1 MVTHGVIRFV
11 KRSFI
16 GMGLYMKSETGAFL
30 WRSRAVFTLS
40 TIHFVFLVSIAIL
53 LRYAAFPTSLLDS
66 GSIGGGV
73 MIVVSVLYTWY
84 VWTRFQIDNDTIR
97 PILGRKRLMRR
108 YRCYLLIY
116 VWGMIAFSLSLLF
129 ATSVLRQK

>member
-1 MVTHGVIRFV
+1 
-11 KRSFI
+11 
-16 GMGLYMKSETGAFL
+16 
-30 WRSRAVFTLS
+30 
-40 TIHFVFLVSIAIL
+40 
-53 LRYAAFPTSLLDS
+53 
-66 GSIGGGV
+66 